1 MKKQMLNTLS
11 SDVVLLA
18 GGNQAANCP
27 IPDISPAP
35 PPDYHALLCHPNDF
49 EFSVNGCYVRIWNA
63 AGCLELNREYH
74 IALYLPQALAIGDD
88 GGGGLFL
95 YMTEQ
100 QGWGLYT
107 AAPPIWTQPKRRK
120 LPIACTDCWL
130 KGGVER
136 SLPRCIVRQNNNG
149 TSRVCGFATHA
160 VGSIQSR
167 SGIYA
172 RKPAHFKN
180 VGHQCPTYQL
190 APQPFRP
197 PSFPRRRES
206 CRNSSNGLFFLTNTE
221 HQPRFPPA
229 RE

>member
-100 QGWGLYT
+100 QGWGAVYCR
-107 AAPPIWTQPKRRK
+107 AADLDAAEAAK
-120 LPIACTDCWL
+120 IADSL
-130 KGGVER
+130 HGLLVEGR
-136 SLPRCIVRQNNNG
+136 GR
-149 TSRVCGFATHA
+149 A
-160 VGSIQSR
+160 
-167 SGIYA
+167 
-172 RKPAHFKN
+172 
-180 VGHQCPTYQL
+180 QL
-190 APQPFRP
+190 AALY
-197 PSFPRRRES
+197 SE
-206 CRNSSNGLFFLTNTE
+206 TK
-221 HQPRFPPA
+221 
-229 RE
+229 